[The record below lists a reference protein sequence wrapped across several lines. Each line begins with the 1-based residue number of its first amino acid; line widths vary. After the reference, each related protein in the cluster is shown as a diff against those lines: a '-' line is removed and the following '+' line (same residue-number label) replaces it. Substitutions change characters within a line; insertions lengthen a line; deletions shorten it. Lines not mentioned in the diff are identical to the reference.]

1 MSEAKN
7 PFRKAAI
14 VLVSLDPDV
23 AGEMLAAMERD
34 EMEAVLREVASLEGV
49 TRDEQAEA
57 LREFEEIL
65 GRSGEAGGVEK
76 AKALAEQA
84 LSREEAR
91 LLVGR
96 LERAVGKGPF
106 SFLEGIDAAEVL
118 PFLADEHAQTV
129 ALLLAHLSP
138 KQSAQILD
146 GLPKERQ
153 GDVARRLAGMKEIE
167 PSAIDAIAAGLRA
180 KLKPLAGARGERAG
194 GEEAMARI
202 LASAD
207 AQTERRILEALT
219 ANDPGLA
226 ERVGDRMFSF
236 EDVVQVEDR
245 GIAILAAEVDRQDLV
260 AALAGAPEA
269 VRGKF
274 LRNLSPRV
282 AADLKDDLA
291 RRGAVPQREADAA
304 RKRIVNAIRSLEAE
318 GRILVL
324 RRG

>member
-1 MSEAKN
+1 MSEARS

-49 TRDEQAEA
+49 TRDERAEA
-57 LREFEEIL
+57 LREFEELL
-65 GRSGEAGGVEK
+65 GKAAEGGGVEK
-76 AKALAEQA
+76 ARALAEKA
-84 LSREEAR
+84 LSKDEANR
-91 LLVGR
+91 LVGR
-96 LERAVGKGPF
+96 LERAAGSGPF
-106 SFLEGIDAAEVL
+106 SFLEALDAAEVL

-129 ALLLAHLSP
+129 ALLLAHLSA
-138 KQSAQILD
+138 KTSAQILN

-153 GDVARRLAGMKEIE
+153 GEVARRLAGMKTIE

-180 KLKPLAGARGERAG
+180 KLAPLAGARGERAG
-194 GEEAMARI
+194 GEEAVARI

-207 AQTERRILEALT
+207 AETERRILEVLT

-226 ERVGDRMFSF
+226 ERVSERMFSF
-236 EDVVQVEDR
+236 EDVVQMEDR
-245 GIAILAAEVDRQDLV
+245 GIAILAGEVDRQDLV
-260 AALAGAPEA
+260 AALAGASEEL
-269 VRGKF
+269 RGKF

-282 AADLKDDLA
+282 ATDLKEDLS

-304 RKRIVNAIRSLEAE
+304 RKRVVNAVRRLEAE
-318 GRILVL
+318 GRVIVL
-324 RRG
+324 RRD

>member
-14 VLVSLDPDV
+14 VVVSLDPDV
-23 AGEMLAAMERD
+23 AGEMLAGMDRE
-34 EMEAVLREVASLEGV
+34 ELEGVLREVATLEGV
-49 TRDEQAEA
+49 TREEQAGA
-57 LREFEEIL
+57 LREFEEML
-65 GRSGEAGGVEK
+65 GEAGEGGGVEK
-76 AKALAEQA
+76 AKLLAEKA
-84 LSREEAR
+84 LPKEEAGR
-91 LLVGR
+91 LVGR
-96 LERAVGKGPF
+96 LERAAGRGPF
-106 SFLEGIDAAEVL
+106 SFLEKLDAGEIL

-129 ALLLAHLSP
+129 AFLLAHLSP
-138 KQSAQILD
+138 RKSAHILD

-153 GDVARRLAGMKEIE
+153 GEVARRLAGMKEIE

-180 KLKPLAGARGERAG
+180 KLSPLAGARGEKAG
-194 GEEAMARI
+194 GEEAVARI

-207 AQTERRILEALT
+207 AETERRILEVLST
-219 ANDPGLA
+219 SDPGLA
-226 ERVGDRMFSF
+226 ERVCERMFSF

-245 GIAILAAEVDRQDLV
+245 GIPILAGEVDRQDLV
-260 AALAGAPEA
+260 AALAGASEE

-282 AADLKDDLA
+282 VADLKEDIS

-324 RRG
+324 RR